1 MDFSLV
7 VSLLTLAYFL
17 AIACIFHVL
26 KNFRT
31 AQAAI
36 AWIVGLVAFPY
47 ITVVLYFF
55 FGRNR
60 FTGYVAAR
68 RIGNKELS
76 HIAEELSVY
85 AAQCICHAPD
95 NNKELDVITKLTT
108 MPFTQQNKSELLIN
122 GEQVFES
129 MFNAIEQAKDYILV
143 EFYIVRDDVI
153 GNKLSQLLLKK
164 RSEGIRVYFLYD
176 DVGSANLSNSYVDKL
191 ALNGVQIRSF
201 NTVSKRRKRFQI
213 NFRNHR
219 KILIIDGH
227 TGFIGGLNI
236 GDEYLGHH
244 PKLSPWRD
252 THVKLQGPSVLV
264 LQVSFMED
272 WYWSANTVP
281 QLNWKPQLNEV
292 DNPSECSS
300 DSDDNGAVLIIPTS
314 AADEFDTCELF
325 FLNCINNAKHRIWI
339 ASPYFVPDLQIMS
352 ALQLA
357 ALRGVDVR
365 IMIPENPDHKL
376 VYYAAYSYLELAC
389 QSGIK
394 IYRYKTGFMHQKVML
409 VDQRYAC
416 VGTANLDNRSMH
428 LNFEITALVCNE
440 QFVTEVD
447 TMLNNDLKNCRQV
460 MPSDYSARSLI
471 FKLACRGSRL
481 LAPLL

>member
-1 MDFSLV
+1 MDFSLII
-7 VSLLTLAYFL
+7 SLLSLFYFL

-47 ITVVLYFF
+47 ISVVLYFF

-60 FTGYVAAR
+60 FKGYVAAR
-68 RIGNKELS
+68 RVGNKDLS
-76 HIAEELSVY
+76 HIVATLSSHAE
-85 AAQCICHAPD
+85 QFICPSPEDA
-95 NNKELDVITKLTT
+95 KELDAITQLTAIS
-108 MPFTQQNKSELLIN
+108 FTQQNQSKLLIN
-122 GEQVFES
+122 GKQTFES
-129 MFNAIEQAKDYILV
+129 MFNAIEQAKDYILL

-164 RSEGIRVYFLYD
+164 LSEGIRVYFVYD
-176 DVGSANLSNSYVDKL
+176 DVGSANLSRSYIDKL
-191 ALNGVQIRSF
+191 EQAGARIRSF

-252 THVKLQGPSVLV
+252 THIKLIGPSVLV
-264 LQVSFMED
+264 LQVSFIED
-272 WYWSANTVP
+272 WYWSSTTVP
-281 QLNWKPQLNEV
+281 QLNWKPHFNTTSA
-292 DNPSECSS
+292 PSNCTPNTEFNS
-300 DSDDNGAVLIIPTS
+300 AVLIVPTS
-314 AADEFDTCELF
+314 AADQFDTCELF
-325 FLNCINNAKHRIWI
+325 FLNCINHAKHRIWI

-357 ALRGVDVR
+357 VLRGVDVR
-365 IMIPENPDHKL
+365 IIIPENPDHKL

-416 VGTANLDNRSMH
+416 IGTANIDNRSMH
-428 LNFEITALVCNE
+428 LNFEITALVCDK
-440 QFVTEVD
+440 QFVSDVE
-447 TMLNNDLKNCRQV
+447 TMLSNDLRSCRQAQA
-460 MPSDYSARSLI
+460 SDYSERSLA